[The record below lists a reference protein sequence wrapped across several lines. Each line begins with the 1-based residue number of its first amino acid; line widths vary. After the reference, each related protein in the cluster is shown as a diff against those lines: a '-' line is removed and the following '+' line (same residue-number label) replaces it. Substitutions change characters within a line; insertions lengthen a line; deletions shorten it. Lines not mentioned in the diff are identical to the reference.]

1 MAKEK
6 FRYNYKLLTYEKV
19 SHTPKVFFYK
29 IISFFAIGLVFGV
42 GVVAFA
48 YNFFDSPKE
57 KMQKREIEQLKLQ
70 YSLLIDKFD
79 RVSLLLDDMQDRDDN
94 IYRVIFEAE
103 PIPSSIRKA
112 GYGGVDK
119 YARLDGYKNSEILIE
134 ASKKLDKITSQLYV
148 QSKSFDKV
156 FELAKNKEKM
166 LMCIPAIQPI
176 EKGKGRIVS
185 GFGMRFHP
193 ILKYDR
199 MHTGIDISAPT
210 GTPIYATADGEIYFK
225 GRKGTYGKCCIIDHG
240 YGYKT
245 LYGHMSKIIIKRKQ
259 KVKRGQIIGYVGNT
273 GLSRAPHIH
282 YEVIKNN
289 VKINPVNYFYNDFTL
304 EEYEKVL
311 ELASK
316 NTQVLS

>member
-6 FRYNYKLLTYEKV
+6 FRFNHKLLTYEKV
-19 SHTPKVFFYK
+19 IHTPKVFFYK
-29 IISFFAIGLVFGV
+29 IISFLAVGLVVSV
-42 GVVAFA
+42 GIIALA

-57 KMQKREIEQLKLQ
+57 KMQQREIGQLKLQ
-70 YSLLIDKFD
+70 YSLLIDKLD

-112 GYGGVDK
+112 GYGGVDQ
-119 YARLDGYKNSEILIE
+119 YARLEGYKNSEILVE
-134 ASKKLDKITSQLYV
+134 ATKKLDKITSQLYV

-166 LMCIPAIQPI
+166 LVCIPAIQPI

-225 GRKGTYGKCCIIDHG
+225 GRKGTYGRCCIINHG

-245 LYGHMSKIIIKRKQ
+245 LYGHMNKIIVKRKQ

-289 VKINPVNYFYNDFTL
+289 IKINPVNYFYNDFTL

>member
-6 FRYNYKLLTYEKV
+6 FRYNHKLLTYEKV
-19 SHTPKVFFYK
+19 IHTPKNFFYK
-29 IISFFAIGLVFGV
+29 IISFLAVGLVLGV
-42 GVVAFA
+42 GVIALA

-57 KMQKREIEQLKLQ
+57 KMQQREIEQLKLQ
-70 YSLLIDKFD
+70 YSLLIDRLD
-79 RVSLLLDDMQDRDDN
+79 NVSLLLDDMQDRDDN

-119 YARLDGYKNSEILIE
+119 YARLEGYKNSEILVE

-148 QSKSFDKV
+148 QSKSFDIV

-166 LMCIPAIQPI
+166 LVCIPAIQPI

-185 GFGMRFHP
+185 GFGTRFHP

-210 GTPIYATADGEIYFK
+210 GTPIYATADGEIYFT
-225 GRKGTYGKCCIIDHG
+225 GRKGTYGKSCIINHG

-245 LYGHMSKIIIKRKQ
+245 LYGHMSKIIVKRKQ

>member
-6 FRYNYKLLTYEKV
+6 FRYNNKLLTYEKV
-19 SHTPKVFFYK
+19 SRTPKVFLYK
-29 IISFFAIGLVFGV
+29 IISFLSVGLVFAV
-42 GVVAFA
+42 GVIVFA

-57 KMQKREIEQLKLQ
+57 KMQQREIEQLKLQ
-70 YSLLIDKFD
+70 YSLLIDKLD

-112 GYGGVDK
+112 GYGGVDR

-148 QSKSFDKV
+148 QSKSFDQV

-166 LMCIPAIQPI
+166 LVCIPAIQPI

-210 GTPIYATADGEIYFK
+210 GTPIYATADGEIYFQ
-225 GRKGTYGKCCIIDHG
+225 GRNGTYGKCCIINHG

-245 LYGHMSKIIIKRKQ
+245 LYGHMNKIIVKRKQ

-289 VKINPVNYFYNDFTL
+289 VKINPINYFYNDFTL
-304 EEYEKVL
+304 DEYEKVL